1 MIMRYEWDE
10 RKRLSNL
17 EKHGLDFFDVGI
29 VFESPH
35 IEVPSSHGSE
45 KRLLA
50 IGTLEGRF
58 VTVVYT
64 MRNEAIRVISL
75 GGHIM
80 KKETHIKSYT
90 AGELKAKRK
99 VSSTD
104 LKKVDAM
111 TDAKLE
117 KVIAEDEDERDLQ
130 PDWTKAKLIL
140 SEPKQSVHL
149 RLEQET
155 IDFFK
160 TRGKGHISRM
170 QAVLKAYVTAHRSR

>member
-1 MIMRYEWDE
+1 
-10 RKRLSNL
+10 
-17 EKHGLDFFDVGI
+17 
-29 VFESPH
+29 
-35 IEVPSSHGSE
+35 
-45 KRLLA
+45 
-50 IGTLEGRF
+50 
-58 VTVVYT
+58 
-64 MRNEAIRVISL
+64 
-75 GGHIM
+75 M

-90 AGELKAKRK
+90 AAELKGKR
-99 VSSTD
+99 VISGTD